1 MEICVLCNGISERK
15 RTDLGNRL
23 GEAKLEIEVAVKS
36 FCPHAA
42 LSVYNHNS
50 SSSLEA
56 LNGIAV
62 AVPIF

>member
-1 MEICVLCNGISERK
+1 MEIRVPCNGVSERK

-23 GEAKLEIEVAVKS
+23 CEAKLEIEVAVKS

-42 LSVYNHNS
+42 LSVYDHNS

-56 LNGIAV
+56 G
-62 AVPIF
+62 

>member
-1 MEICVLCNGISERK
+1 MEIRVPCNDVSERK

-23 GEAKLEIEVAVKS
+23 CEAKLEIEVAVKS

-42 LSVYNHNS
+42 LSVYDHNS

-56 LNGIAV
+56 G
-62 AVPIF
+62 